1 MKNTIS
7 KSLLKR
13 IEIQQPPEK
22 LPTRMRKMANE
33 LRVYRYRVPEII
45 DRPIDYPAVDFMAD
59 TLEGWAD
66 EIGIILEAE
75 RIKKEMKDK

>member
-1 MKNTIS
+1 
-7 KSLLKR
+7 
-13 IEIQQPPEK
+13 
-22 LPTRMRKMANE
+22 MANE
-33 LRVYRYRVPEII
+33 LRGYRYRVPEII